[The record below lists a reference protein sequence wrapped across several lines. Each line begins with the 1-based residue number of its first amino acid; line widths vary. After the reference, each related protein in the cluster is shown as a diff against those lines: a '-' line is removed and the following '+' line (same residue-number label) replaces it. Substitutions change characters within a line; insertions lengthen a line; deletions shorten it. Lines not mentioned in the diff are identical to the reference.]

1 MAAFLNAP
9 TAFLYLLA
17 TSRSAARF
25 ATFAGIPPVSGPG
38 MLFAHILDR
47 PDLREA

>member
-9 TAFLYLLA
+9 IAFLYLLA
-17 TSRSAARF
+17 ISSNAPRF
-25 ATFAGIPPVSGPG
+25 ATFASIPPVSGSG
-38 MLFAHILDR
+38 MLFADILGR